1 MDIKTK
7 NINEIGIVIS
17 ARLESERIPR
27 KMIKPFDGST
37 LLDILLTKLTH
48 SNIPNQNIYLSAYEN
63 ELKDIA
69 NKHSINVFARSEKS
83 SISEGEKIQ
92 DFFEWYNKLP
102 FKYVVIVSA
111 CNPLL
116 KVETIESFIQSFI
129 ESEKEGAFAVFKKK
143 TYYWD
148 KNKNNITDWKNLPVM
163 NTKFVDSVYEA
174 AHCLYASRMDII
186 GEGMWMSTKGP
197 DDIELFVM
205 EELEAFDIDE
215 PWQFKVAEQL
225 YKNREELWI
234 K

>member
-1 MDIKTK
+1 MK
-7 NINEIGIVIS
+7 NINDICIIVN
-17 ARLESERIPR
+17 ARLGSQRIPK
-27 KMIKPFDGST
+27 KMIKPFNGST
-37 LLDILLTKLTH
+37 LLDILLTKLTY

-69 NKHSINVFARSEKS
+69 NKHSINIFSRSEKS

-102 FKYVVIVSA
+102 FKYVIIVSA

-116 KVETIESFIQSFI
+116 KIETIDNFIQSFI
-129 ESEKEGAFAVFKKK
+129 ESNKEGAFAVFEKK

-148 KNKNNITDWKNLPVM
+148 KNKINITDWKNLPVM
-163 NTKFVDSVYEA
+163 NTKFVDPVYEA

-197 DDIELFVM
+197 DDVKLFVM

-225 YKNREELWI
+225 YKNKKDLWI

>member
-1 MDIKTK
+1 MGK
-7 NINEIGIVIS
+7 NINDKCIVVQ
-17 ARLESERIPR
+17 ARMGSQRVPG
-27 KMIKPFDGST
+27 KMLRPFSGTT
-37 LLDILLTKLTH
+37 LTDILLGKLTK
-48 SNIPNQNIYLSAYEN
+48 STLIPKANIYFSVYED
-63 ELKDIA
+63 ELKEVG
-69 NKHSINVFARSEKS
+69 NKYGINIFNRSKDSAFAETDMKL
-83 SISEGEKIQ
+83 I
-92 DFFEWYNKLP
+92 FEWHNKSP
-102 FKYVVIVSA
+102 FKYVILISA

-116 KVETIESFIQSFI
+116 KVETIDNFIQSFI
-129 ESEKEGAFAVFKKK
+129 ESEKKGAFAVFKKK

-163 NTKFVDSVYEA
+163 NTKFVDPVYEA

-225 YKNREELWI
+225 YKNKEELW
-234 K
+234 KK